1 MNRTEFYIKNS
12 DGEFELARLYDDQ
25 ILDAWPVGST
35 LVTVSGNAQ
44 SRTYNVEPDYI
55 ALAAAAQYLR
65 DQLSKILIE
74 AMSPKHQD
82 AKQELTDEQKE
93 LWDQLRQ
100 TNIGGFWFPSAYTA
114 AEEVLNKIIEAAKP
128 AVNIPWVQDAAEQY
142 RTAMALALNTKENE
156 N

>member
-12 DGEFELARLYDDQ
+12 DGEFELARLYDHQ
-25 ILDAWPVGST
+25 ILDSFPVGST

-55 ALAAAAQYLR
+55 ALAAAAQSIK

-74 AMSPKHQD
+74 AMSPKHRD
-82 AKQELTDEQKE
+82 AKQELTNEQKE

-114 AEEVLNKIIEAAKP
+114 AEEVLNKIIEAAQP
-128 AVNIPWVQDAAEQY
+128 AVNIPWVQYAAEQY